1 MQNKSRAKR
10 LVLACGAIAGLF
22 LLSGLK
28 VNPTTTV
35 QAVVSARLD
44 QIAAEIA
51 TMTAHLAEPGDQR
64 PCQAR
69 IGCAP
74 TALASAD

>member
-1 MQNKSRAKR
+1 MHNKSRIRR
-10 LVLACGAIAGLF
+10 LLLACGAIAGLF

-44 QIAAEIA
+44 QIVAGIAGMTSHLAAP
-51 TMTAHLAEPGDQR
+51 TAHE

-69 IGCAP
+69 VGCAP
-74 TALASAD
+74 TALALAD

>member
-1 MQNKSRAKR
+1 MQNKSRTKR
-10 LVLACGAIAGLF
+10 LILACVVVAGLF

-44 QIAAEIA
+44 RIVAGIAG
-51 TMTAHLAEPGDQR
+51 MTSHLAAPGAQK

-74 TALASAD
+74 TVLALGD